1 VWAAGVLMRREFRC
15 KAAALAVEGILVFFH
30 QHSKVL
36 FPLLHGCTVQLDMPL
51 NPSRVKH

>member
-1 VWAAGVLMRREFRC
+1 
-15 KAAALAVEGILVFFH
+15 
-30 QHSKVL
+30 VL